1 MAKFIFV
8 RPDRLVNTDHIRH
21 IHAGEYGPV
30 AELDDG
36 STINLG
42 RTFDEL
48 AADLLGVSVDKFK
61 KHLLG
66 RRIVKN
72 YSKNQTGSV
81 AGCGVVYRRR
91 HPGCDLA
98 VGTRTAHGQEAG
110 TAVILE
116 LGGLQPACCTVP
128 IYEYTP

>member
-8 RPDRLVNTDHIRH
+8 RPDRLVNTDYIRQ

-48 AADLLGVSVDKFK
+48 GADLLGVSVEKFK
-61 KHLLG
+61 KHLG
-66 RRIVKN
+66 
-72 YSKNQTGSV
+72 
-81 AGCGVVYRRR
+81 AG
-91 HPGCDLA
+91 
-98 VGTRTAHGQEAG
+98 
-110 TAVILE
+110 
-116 LGGLQPACCTVP
+116 
-128 IYEYTP
+128 

>member
-8 RPDRLVNTDHIRH
+8 KPDRLINADHIRQ

-48 AADLLGVSVDKFK
+48 AADLLDMSVEKFK
-61 KHLLG
+61 KRLG
-66 RRIVKN
+66 
-72 YSKNQTGSV
+72 
-81 AGCGVVYRRR
+81 AG
-91 HPGCDLA
+91 
-98 VGTRTAHGQEAG
+98 
-110 TAVILE
+110 
-116 LGGLQPACCTVP
+116 
-128 IYEYTP
+128 